1 MARIDPFERLGLKSK
16 SSLAAYTFMGKVRSF
31 NGDDTEE
38 GAYQNVDPSQYYNVS
53 VHLKYRLPGIV
64 DYLAFNTLRSVSSL
78 QPFIVQLLNK
88 RFTRLFDHTYQQIW
102 P

>member
-31 NGDDTEE
+31 NGDDIEE

-53 VHLKYRLPGIV
+53 VHLKYRLPAIV

-88 RFTRLFDHTYQQIW
+88 RFALLFNHTYQQIW